1 LNKIYVIGI
10 GPGAYEQMTVKAVKA
25 LEECEVIVGYTV
37 YVELLKEHFPEKEYR
52 TTPMRQETERC
63 RMAFEE
69 AGQGRTTAMV
79 CSGDAGIYGMAG
91 LMYEIGEGYPE
102 VELVIIPGVTAALA
116 GAAVLGAPLGHD
128 CCLISLSDLLT
139 PWERIERRLLAA
151 AEADF
156 VIALYNPSSRKRKDY
171 LKKAC
176 ELLLRYKERTTVC
189 AVVRNIAREQEEM
202 QLFTLENL
210 KDTQVDMFSTVYI
223 GNRDTRVLRG
233 KMVTPRGYELESR

>member
-1 LNKIYVIGI
+1 M

-25 LEECEVIVGYTV
+25 LNECEVIVGYTV

-69 AGQGRTTAMV
+69 AEKGRTTAMV

-91 LMYEIGEGYPE
+91 LMYEIGVEYPE

-139 PWERIERRLLAA
+139 PWERIEKRLLAA